1 MKYAFLFSASLL
13 FSTAAFAADDIN
25 NSSAILKNST
35 ASVPAEYVSSCKG
48 LSEKDSCQ
56 VHGKTNNLITGSCKT
71 KAISADNFDLV
82 CVPEPAKSPATD
94 SDAPLPPD
102 HGEHQKKH
110 KH

>member
-1 MKYAFLFSASLL
+1 MKYAFLFSLAA
-13 FSTAAFAADDIN
+13 FSTAVFAADDIN
-25 NSSAILKNST
+25 NSLAILKNST
-35 ASVPAEYVSSCKG
+35 AAIPIEYVNSCKG

-82 CVPEPAKSPATD
+82 CTPEQIKNPAAD
-94 SDAPLPPD
+94 SDAPAAPD
-102 HGEHQKKH
+102 HTAQKQKH